1 MSADPLP
8 REAVLVVNAHSRK
21 GEALFADA
29 EGKLKQAG
37 ITLLAAHPVEDPD
50 RMEDTVRDAVR
61 SGAPMVIV
69 GGGDGSLASTV
80 DALVGTDCVFGVL
93 PLGTANSFARTLGLP
108 LELDGAIDAIA
119 NGVRRRVDLG
129 MIDHDYFVNGASLGL
144 SPIIGD
150 TIPAGLKRWLGRAGY
165 LLWAV
170 KSSANF
176 RPFRL
181 TLECGDQKEKLWA
194 TEVRILNGSHHGGVE
209 LSDDAAIDSG
219 ELLVQV
225 VTGTSRVKLGLDWYA
240 KFFRLRDRDAR
251 TREFRGSDFILKTRP
266 RQRVSIDGEVL
277 AQTPIRARVAPGAV
291 QVAVPADSV

>member
-1 MSADPLP
+1 MPAQPLP

-29 EGKLKQAG
+29 ERKLKQAG
-37 ITLLAAHPVEDPD
+37 VTLIAAHPVEDPD
-50 RMEDTVRDAVR
+50 RMEDTVRGAVR

-129 MIDHDYFVNGASLGL
+129 MIDDDYFVNGASLGL

-181 TLECGDQKEKLWA
+181 TLECGEESEKLWA
-194 TEVRILNGSHHGGVE
+194 TEVRILNGTHHGGVE
-209 LSDDAAIDSG
+209 LSGDAAIDSG
-219 ELLVQV
+219 ELLIQV
-225 VTGTSRVKLGLDWYA
+225 VTGKSRVKLGLDWYA

-251 TREFRGSDFILKTRP
+251 TREFRGRDFTLKTRP
-266 RQRVSIDGEVL
+266 NQRVSIDGEVL
-277 AQTPIRARVAPGAV
+277 AQTPIRARVAAGAV
-291 QVAVPADSV
+291 QVAVPADTV